1 MKQMFNLVNLKFW
14 FWIFKTFNNKSRYFM
29 WPMLVISKCQTPT
42 NFHYK
47 KEKKEKTKVIV
58 LKYLYD
64 IVLQSK
70 NI

>member
-1 MKQMFNLVNLKFW
+1 
-14 FWIFKTFNNKSRYFM
+14 M